1 MEIIGN
7 KTHPGRKLF
16 SCEFCNFNCYNKKDF
31 NRHLQTK
38 KHKNL
43 SEEKQKKDEKK
54 TKNTFSK
61 KCIYCNKSYKT
72 DSGLWKHQQKCK
84 DNTSNT
90 NEKQNNNN
98 EEDKYKQLILD
109 VIHKN
114 NELQK
119 LLVDQAQQHTKNL
132 EKIIPKLQ
140 SSVTNNHTTNNMK
153 NEVNVNI
160 FLNEH
165 CKDALNISDFV
176 HSLQV
181 KFDDLENTSKV
192 GFADGISQI
201 FINGLKDLDIYKR
214 PLHCSDLHKKIL
226 YVKDKDVWEMN
237 DKQFRLAVESLN
249 EKNAKNIL
257 PLMKENMT
265 SNLDEHNTKIITE
278 NVANNE
284 TIHKSMD
291 KIIKNVAQEVVIDS
305 DN

>member
-43 SEEKQKKDEKK
+43 SEENQKKDEKK
-54 TKNTFSK
+54 SKNTFSK
-61 KCIYCNKSYKT
+61 NCMYCNKSYKT

-84 DNTSNT
+84 DNKDSKK
-90 NEKQNNNN
+90 NETQNND

-119 LLVDQAQQHTKNL
+119 LLVEQAQQHTKNL
-132 EKIIPKLQ
+132 EKIIPKIK
-140 SSVTNNHTTNNMK
+140 SNVTNNHTTNNLK
-153 NEVNVNI
+153 NEVNINI
-160 FLNEH
+160 FLNEY

-214 PLHCSDLHKKIL
+214 PLHCSDLRNKIL
-226 YVKDKDVWEMN
+226 YVKDKDVWEIN
-237 DKQFRLAVESLN
+237 DNQFRRAIESLN
-249 EKNAKNIL
+249 EKNTQNISSL
-257 PLMKENMT
+257 LDENM
-265 SNLDEHNTKIITE
+265 NNFQDEKIITE
-278 NVANNE
+278 NLINKD
-284 TIHKSMD
+284 TISKNME

-305 DN
+305 DK